1 MSGTSLGSLPFAT
14 TYLETGGR
22 QIRVETFPDKSN
34 ATVSVIVLHGAN
46 GLRYA
51 NPAIYGAVQY
61 LAVNGLAAHVVH
73 YFDRTG
79 TVYADDQ
86 TIHASF
92 GDWCEVVADAILWVR
107 RTFPERRLAIFGH
120 SLGGYLASAHAI
132 RNEHIEA
139 AVILS
144 GGLDENSARAIART
158 PPALILH
165 GSSDTR
171 VPLTEARRLEAV
183 MTAAGRRPV
192 VHVYSGEGH
201 LLQMA
206 SYVDALRR
214 ATEFIVEH
222 LGENRARAERGA

>member
-1 MSGTSLGSLPFAT
+1 MVSLPFAT
-14 TYLETGGR
+14 SYLESGGR
-22 QIRVETFPDKSN
+22 QIRVETFPAESK
-34 ATVSVIVLHGAN
+34 ATISVIVLHGAN

-61 LAVNGLAAHVVH
+61 LAVNGLATHLVH

-79 TVYADDQ
+79 TVYADDR

-92 GDWCEVVADAILWVR
+92 GDWCEVVADAITWVK
-107 RTFPERRLAIFGH
+107 RTFPQRRLAIFGH
-120 SLGGYLASAHAI
+120 SLGGYLASVHAI
-132 RNEHIEA
+132 RNEHVEA

-144 GGLDENSARAIART
+144 GGLDENSARAVART
-158 PPALILH
+158 PPVLILH

-171 VPLTEARRLEAV
+171 VALTEARRLEAA
-183 MTAAGRRPV
+183 MAATRRRPV

-206 SYVDALRR
+206 SYVDAIRR

-222 LGENRARAERGA
+222 LGENRTRADLGE

>member
-1 MSGTSLGSLPFAT
+1 MSGTSIGSLPGAT
-14 TYLETGGR
+14 AFLENGGR
-22 QIRVETFPDKSN
+22 RIRIETFPAESK
-34 ATVSVIVLHGAN
+34 ATISVIVLHGAN

-79 TVYADDQ
+79 TVYADDR

-92 GDWCEVVADAILWVR
+92 GDWCEVVAEAITWVK
-107 RTFPERRLAIFGH
+107 RTFPQRRLAIFGH
-120 SLGGYLASAHAI
+120 SLGGYLASVQAT
-132 RNEHIEA
+132 RNEHVEA

-144 GGLDENSARAIART
+144 GGLDEDSARAVLRT
-158 PPALILH
+158 PPVLILH

-171 VPLTEARRLEAV
+171 VALSEARRLEAAMAV
-183 MTAAGRRPV
+183 AGRRPA
-192 VHVYSGEGH
+192 VHVYAGEGH

-206 SYVDALRR
+206 SYVDAIRR

-222 LGENRARAERGA
+222 LGGDRARADLGD